1 MKCNDLRPQP
11 GNRLLAKCRICLVSP
26 AEIITLM
33 AVPET
38 EVKLAEKNQDKGLTI
53 VYTGNGKGKTT
64 AALGMCVRAAGYRKK
79 IKILQFVKGS
89 WKYGE
94 LEGIKLLKDF
104 VDMEQVGEG
113 FVGIIDDNK
122 AIEVHQKA
130 AREGLEHARQVIF
143 SGEYDIVVLDEL
155 NVAVDLG
162 LLDADAVLEL
172 VKSKPEALHL
182 VITGRNA
189 RPELIEIADLV
200 TEMKEI
206 KHPYQKGVL
215 AQRAIDW

>member
-1 MKCNDLRPQP
+1 MASSDK
-11 GNRLLAKCRICLVSP
+11 
-26 AEIITLM
+26 IITLI
-33 AVPET
+33 AVPAT
-38 EVKLAEKNQDKGLTI
+38 EVKLAEKNTDKGLTI

-79 IKILQFVKGS
+79 IKILQFIKGS

-113 FVGIIDDNK
+113 FVGIVDDNK
-122 AIEVHQKA
+122 EFAVHQKA
-130 AREGLEHARQVIF
+130 AREGLEHARQVIH
-143 SGEYDIVVLDEL
+143 SGEYDIVILDEL
-155 NVAVDLG
+155 NIAVDLG
-162 LLDADAVLEL
+162 LVDADDMLEL

>member
-1 MKCNDLRPQP
+1 MAF
-11 GNRLLAKCRICLVSP
+11 GLVSP
-26 AEIITLM
+26 AEIITLI
-33 AVPET
+33 AVPAT

-64 AALGMCVRAAGYRKK
+64 AALGICVRAAGYRKR

-113 FVGIIDDNK
+113 FVGIVDDNK
-122 AIEVHQKA
+122 EFEVHQKA

-143 SGEYDIVVLDEL
+143 SGEYDIVILDEL
-155 NVAVDLG
+155 NIAVDLG
-162 LLDADAVLEL
+162 LVDADAVLEL

>member
-1 MKCNDLRPQP
+1 M
-11 GNRLLAKCRICLVSP
+11 
-26 AEIITLM
+26 
-33 AVPET
+33 
-38 EVKLAEKNQDKGLTI
+38 AEKNQDKGLTI

-64 AALGMCVRAAGYRKK
+64 AALGICVRAAGYRKR

-104 VDMEQVGEG
+104 VEMEQVGEG
-113 FVGIIDDNK
+113 FVGIVDDNK
-122 AIEVHQKA
+122 EFEVHQNA

-143 SGEYDIVVLDEL
+143 SGEYDIVILDEL
-155 NVAVDLG
+155 NIAVDLG
-162 LLDADAVLEL
+162 LVDANAVLEL